1 MPPVVTAR
9 MARRPGGQHPR
20 TLSALRSGRPS
31 IPGALPLL
39 EPVATG
45 SPADVEAVYVALGTS
60 LEGALVLLQTS
71 MWRVEGAKPVPV
83 LASPMDLEARLEDLI
98 VADPDLLGPDQ
109 LLIIDRQVL
118 TSHGKYL
125 DILAI
130 DEEARLHA
138 IELKRDK
145 TPRDVVAQVL
155 DYGWW
160 IRTLTLADVED
171 IWRRRTVD
179 DGIDT
184 DEIDLDTAY
193 QARFAAPLDE
203 ETFNAEH
210 KLTIIGATLDTATP
224 RIIEY
229 LADDYS
235 VPVNAVVFSHFL
247 DGDREYLS
255 RTWLR
260 PPAEDEVKVSPKR
273 AHKGQKKAWN
283 GRDIFVPL
291 GRADD
296 DPAEARWAHGIKYGF
311 VGAGG
316 GAPYWK
322 FLRNVDAGMRVFA
335 YVGKGGGYIAV
346 GEVTGPLVPLDELI
360 VDVDGHQLPFTDTP
374 DCPQSFR
381 DRLASGDPDMAEYA
395 VPVDWQA
402 TRPLEDAV
410 WETGLFA
417 NQLPCRLKDT
427 RTIEYVEAEFG
438 LSSGR
443 VGFGELTPAERLEQV
458 APEVRDLFDQAASLC
473 EQAGLVRTDLKWW
486 VNFLD
491 DTATPVVGIV
501 IRKSGLRVYV
511 DHPADDLA
519 DAGYQARDV
528 TDVGHHGS
536 GNTEL
541 TVQSVEDIGALQRVL
556 EASFR
561 ASP

>member
-1 MPPVVTAR
+1 M
-9 MARRPGGQHPR
+9 
-20 TLSALRSGRPS
+20 S
-31 IPGALPLL
+31 
-39 EPVATG
+39 
-45 SPADVEAVYVALGTS
+45 
-60 LEGALVLLQTS
+60 LQTS

-83 LASPMDLEARLEDLI
+83 LSSPMDLEERLEDLI

-109 LLIIDRQVL
+109 LLVIDRQVL

-138 IELKRDK
+138 IELKRAK
-145 TPRDVVAQVL
+145 TPRDVVAQAL

-160 IRTLTLADVED
+160 IRTLTLEQVED

-184 DEIDLDTAY
+184 DDIDLGNAY
-193 QARFAAPLDE
+193 ESRFATALDV

-210 KLTIIGATLDTATP
+210 KLTIIAATLDTGTP

-229 LADDYS
+229 LADDYD
-235 VPVNAVVFSHFL
+235 VPINAVVFSHFV
-247 DGDREYLS
+247 DGEREYLS

-283 GRDIFVPL
+283 GRDVFVPL

-296 DPAEARWAHGIKYGF
+296 DPTWARWTHGLKYGL

-322 FLRNVDAGMRVFA
+322 FLRNVEAGMRVFA

-346 GEVTGPLVPLDELI
+346 GEITGPMVPLDEFL
-360 VDVDGHQLPFTDTP
+360 VEHGGQQVPFTETP
-374 DCPQSFR
+374 DCPPEFR
-381 DRLASGDPDMAEYA
+381 ERLAAGDPDIAEYA
-395 VPVDWQA
+395 VPVTWQA
-402 TRPLEDAV
+402 TRPLDEAV

-438 LSSGR
+438 LTSGSA
-443 VGFGELTPAERLEQV
+443 GFGDLTPAERLEQV
-458 APEVRDLFDQAASLC
+458 APEVRALFDQTASLC
-473 EQAGLVRTDLKWW
+473 EQAGLARTDLKWW
-486 VNFLD
+486 VNYVD
-491 DTATPVVGIV
+491 SSGTPVVGIV
-501 IRKSGLRVYV
+501 IRKGGLRVYV
-511 DHPADDLA
+511 DYPTDGLVE
-519 DAGYQARDV
+519 AGYTARDV
-528 TDVGHHGS
+528 SDVGHHGS
-536 GNTEL
+536 GNTEI
-541 TVQSVEDIGALQRVL
+541 TVQTAHDVTAIRHVLDVDGGTSVT
-556 EASFR
+556 
-561 ASP
+561 

>member
-1 MPPVVTAR
+1 MRSAHSAALVQAAAAVTGLVLASR
-9 MARRPGGQHPR
+9 HGQ
-20 TLSALRSGRPS
+20 
-31 IPGALPLL
+31 
-39 EPVATG
+39 V
-45 SPADVEAVYVALGTS
+45 VYVPLRRAF
-60 LEGALVLLQTS
+60 EGAPVSLQTS

-83 LASPMDLEARLEDLI
+83 LASPMDLEARLENLI

-109 LLIIDRQVL
+109 LLIVDRQVL

-160 IRTLTLADVED
+160 IRTLTLAGVED

-184 DEIDLDTAY
+184 DEIDLGTAY
-193 QARFAAPLDE
+193 AARFAAWLEE

-210 KLTIIGATLDTATP
+210 KLTIVGATLDTATP
-224 RIIEY
+224 RIIQY
-229 LADDYS
+229 LADDYD

-260 PPAEDEVKVSPKR
+260 PPAEDEVKVALKR

-296 DPAEARWAHGIKYGF
+296 HPAEARWAHGLKYGF

-316 GAPYWK
+316 GAPFWR
-322 FLRNVDAGMRVFA
+322 FLRNVEAGMRVFA
-335 YVGKGGGYIAV
+335 YVGNGGGYIAV
-346 GEVTGPLVPLDELI
+346 GEVTGPMVPLNEFL
-360 VDVDGHQLPFTDTP
+360 VDVDGQQVPFTETL
-374 DCPQSFR
+374 DCPPEFLE
-381 DRLASGDPDMAEYA
+381 RLEAGDPDMAEYA

-402 TRPLEDAV
+402 KRPLADAV

-417 NQLPCRLKDT
+417 VPLPCRLRDA
-427 RTIEYVEAEFG
+427 RTIEYVESAFG
-438 LSSGR
+438 LGAGH
-443 VGFGELTPAERLEQV
+443 VGFGELTPTERHE
-458 APEVRDLFDQAASLC
+458 
-473 EQAGLVRTDLKWW
+473 
-486 VNFLD
+486 
-491 DTATPVVGIV
+491 
-501 IRKSGLRVYV
+501 
-511 DHPADDLA
+511 
-519 DAGYQARDV
+519 
-528 TDVGHHGS
+528 
-536 GNTEL
+536 
-541 TVQSVEDIGALQRVL
+541 
-556 EASFR
+556 
-561 ASP
+561 